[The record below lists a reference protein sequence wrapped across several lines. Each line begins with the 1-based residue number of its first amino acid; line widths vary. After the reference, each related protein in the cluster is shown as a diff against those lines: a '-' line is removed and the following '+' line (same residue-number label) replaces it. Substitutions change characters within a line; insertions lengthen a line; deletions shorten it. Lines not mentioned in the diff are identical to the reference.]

1 MHEYITY
8 LRVST
13 QEQRHSGLG
22 IEAQRQLV
30 NDHIQQ
36 YEGTLIQ
43 EFIDYESGRK
53 ISNDDR
59 PSLHLALHMLH
70 NYPKAKLLIA
80 RTDRIARDLHFI
92 SGLLKDKVPLIVAGH
107 ENMSKLE
114 WHMHAMIAE
123 HEADLISQ
131 RTKQALAQAK
141 ARGVQ
146 LGPPKNALS
155 RIQHKGTNAYVQMTA
170 DHRAK
175 VRQVVDQLLKD
186 ESMFRITT
194 GKLNRYKLAT
204 KLNELGVKT
213 VNNKVWNYNKV
224 SEFIKMEKLHDQITS
239 RR

>member
-1 MHEYITY
+1 MQEYITY

-36 YEGTLIQ
+36 YQGTLIQ

-53 ISNDDR
+53 ISNDER
-59 PSLHLALHMLH
+59 PSLHLALQMLR

-92 SGLLKDKVPLIVAGH
+92 SGLLKNKVPLIVAGH
-107 ENMSKLE
+107 ENMTKLE

-141 ARGVQ
+141 ARGVK
-146 LGPPKNALS
+146 LGSPIEALKLN
-155 RIQHKGTNAYVQMTA
+155 QHKGMNAYVKQTA
-170 DHRAK
+170 EHRAK
-175 VRQVVDQLLKD
+175 VMQVIESLMQDP
-186 ESMFRITT
+186 SMFKITT
-194 GKLNRYKLAT
+194 KRLDRYKLAAR
-204 KLNELGVKT
+204 LNELGVKT
-213 VNNKVWNYNKV
+213 LRDKRWNYGKIT
-224 SEFIKMEKLHDQITS
+224 EFIKMENMNVHYQS
-239 RR
+239 GR